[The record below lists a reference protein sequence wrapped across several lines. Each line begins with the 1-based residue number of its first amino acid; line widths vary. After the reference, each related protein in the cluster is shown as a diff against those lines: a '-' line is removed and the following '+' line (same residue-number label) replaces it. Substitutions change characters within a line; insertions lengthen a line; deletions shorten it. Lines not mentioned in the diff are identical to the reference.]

1 MPDVNANGA
10 TSPAGD
16 RHPGEILNVELVGG
30 REWTRRAE
38 DVPQGIAW
46 VEVDG
51 VWQPV
56 VRVEVVE
63 GERRREI
70 TRFGPDGMFLDTTM
84 QIASPSPASP
94 DQDEPVPLRADD
106 SP

>member
-1 MPDVNANGA
+1 MPDPSGA
-10 TSPAGD
+10 TSPGGD
-16 RHPGEILNVELVGG
+16 RHPGEILNVDVVAA
-30 REWTRRAE
+30 REWVRRAE

-46 VEVDG
+46 VDVDG

-70 TRFGPDGMFLDTTM
+70 TRFGPDGAFLDTTL
-84 QIASPSPASP
+84 QLASRSSVDDDDDVPRRS
-94 DQDEPVPLRADD
+94 DEP
-106 SP
+106 S